1 MEDEDFNF
9 DDFMENS
16 RKEFENNLAE
26 YRERMMLL
34 AIESNYDNI
43 SKNGINEWH
52 LRHLPQSELNDL
64 NETFRMM
71 IEHFEAIEE
80 YEKCAVIL
88 SAKNKVNDALKVKQD
103 I

>member
-1 MEDEDFNF
+1 MEEDFDF
-9 DDFMENS
+9 DEFMENS
-16 RKEFENNLAE
+16 QRKFEGDLAT
-26 YRERMMLL
+26 YKERMMLL

-43 SKNGINEWH
+43 AKNGISEWH

-71 IEHFEAIEE
+71 IEYFQDLEE
-80 YEKCAVIL
+80 YEKCSVIL
-88 SAKNKVNDALKVKQD
+88 AAKNKIVEALKTKQN